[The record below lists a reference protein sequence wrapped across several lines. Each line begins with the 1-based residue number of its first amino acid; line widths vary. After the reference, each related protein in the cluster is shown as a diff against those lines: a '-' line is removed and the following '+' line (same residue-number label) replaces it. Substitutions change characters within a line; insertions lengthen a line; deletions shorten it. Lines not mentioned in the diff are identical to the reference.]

1 MEKIKNKVID
11 TAEWMAAITLTTG
24 ILFAIVV
31 APAILEL
38 ALDTILWSK

>member
-1 MEKIKNKVID
+1 MDKIMNKVID
-11 TAEWMAAITLTTG
+11 TVEWMVALALTTG

-38 ALDTILWSK
+38 ALDTIL